1 MKNNIV
7 YPNDNL
13 GKGGWFYWALPLL
26 LAFPLMFISIFIF
39 SILQPDYSNIEKIIF
54 LVGILF
60 FGFYFFKGCEVLMVG
75 TKTAKKISIFDD
87 EVEFTTYAGKKYKFK
102 KTTELLDI
110 SNKFLKKHQQLLFP
124 LESKIFCVTLGGR
137 KYLLPIKKEYIDFIQ
152 RGNEEL

>member
-13 GKGGWFYWALPLL
+13 GKGGWFYWVIPLL
-26 LAFPLMFISIFIF
+26 LVFPLIFIFIFIF

-60 FGFYFFKGCEVLMVG
+60 FGFYFFKGREVLMVG
-75 TKTAKKISIFDD
+75 AKTAKKISIFDD
-87 EVEFTTYAGKKYKFK
+87 EVEFTTYVGKKYKFK
-102 KTTELLDI
+102 KTSELLDI

-137 KYLLPIKKEYIDFIQ
+137 KYFLPVKKEYIKQ
-152 RGNEEL
+152 LTGQPS